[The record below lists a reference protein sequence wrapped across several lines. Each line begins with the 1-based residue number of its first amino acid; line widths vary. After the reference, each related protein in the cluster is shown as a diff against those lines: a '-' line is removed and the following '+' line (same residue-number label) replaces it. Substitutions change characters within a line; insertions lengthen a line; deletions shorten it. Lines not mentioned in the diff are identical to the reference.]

1 MVSVVY
7 AGGTEEALG
16 IVVSGGAQR
25 LSETDIYTR
34 RAFENK
40 NVFRAAEEQFPSL
53 YVPEAGEHS
62 WLCCC
67 GQKNLTSDAVCTRCS
82 RERDW
87 VLANL
92 NGQSLAQEHE
102 KEIAEEAG
110 TLRKN
115 AYRQNRFLETEEER
129 EQKAEAFEKAVAAI
143 AERER
148 QAEKRKWRILVYV
161 LVLVGLAALFAF
173 IARLYDVFG

>member
-1 MVSVVY
+1 M
-7 AGGTEEALG
+7 
-16 IVVSGGAQR
+16 
-25 LSETDIYTR
+25 
-34 RAFENK
+34 
-40 NVFRAAEEQFPSL
+40 
-53 YVPEAGEHS
+53 
-62 WLCCC
+62 
-67 GQKNLTSDAVCTRCS
+67 
-82 RERDW
+82 
-87 VLANL
+87 
-92 NGQSLAQEHE
+92 NGQSLAQERE

-173 IARLYDVFG
+173 IARLYDVCLLYTSRCV